1 MSPRTLIAALAMLFS
16 TLPAWAHEGHDH
28 GAPPAATEAGWSPR
42 ATARSDEFDLV
53 AAMDGGQ
60 MVLWLDR
67 GSDNAPVTDA
77 QIEVEAGPWKG
88 VARPAGDGSY
98 RVDAAGLARPGSHPL
113 IFTVQAGSTLDLLPA
128 TLVLPAEA
136 PAVAPAPG
144 RGVLPMAAAAVALI
158 AAGGVWLG
166 RRRAAA

>member
-1 MSPRTLIAALAMLFS
+1 MSPHTLIALAMLFI
-16 TLPAWAHEGHDH
+16 TPPAGAHEGHDH
-28 GAPPAATEAGWSPR
+28 GAAPAATEAGWSPR
-42 ATARSDEFDLV
+42 ATARSDDFDLV

-77 QIEVEAGPWKG
+77 QIEVEAGAWKG
-88 VARPAGDGSY
+88 MARPVGDGSY
-98 RVDAAGLARPGSHPL
+98 RVDAAGLARPGNHQL
-113 IFTVQAGSTLDLLPA
+113 VFTVQAGSALDLLPA

-136 PAVAPAPG
+136 GSNDHGEPRAVLPVLVGGIVAVA
-144 RGVLPMAAAAVALI
+144 AL
-158 AAGGVWLG
+158 GLWWR